1 MAAGSTTS
9 TATGLADAWSATARQ
24 LHEFVVRRVEDPD
37 VAVDITQD
45 VFVRAQ
51 RAAPDLAGIR
61 NVPAWLHRIAR
72 NAIID
77 HYRTRRPHEPLP
89 DDYRDEAV
97 DRPDDTAP
105 NRATRELARCLGP
118 LVDQLPAKY
127 REAVTL
133 VDLDGRTHA
142 AAARVAG
149 LSTSGMKSRVQ
160 RGRRQL
166 RDILTACCAVATDD
180 TGAIT
185 GYTPHAHE
193 GCDC

>member
-1 MAAGSTTS
+1 MVGHRTP
-9 TATGLADAWSATARQ
+9 TAR
-24 LHEFVVRRVEDPD
+24 LRRTARREPRRRRRHHPRRP
-37 VAVDITQD
+37 
-45 VFVRAQ
+45 RA
-51 RAAPDLAGIR
+51 RPARRPRPRGIN

-77 HYRTRRPHEPLP
+77 HYRTRRHHEPLP
-89 DDYRDEAV
+89 DDYGDEAD
-97 DRPDDTAP
+97 DRPDDTGP
-105 NRATRELARCLGP
+105 NPATRELARCLGP
-118 LVDQLPAKY
+118 LVDKLPAKY

-133 VDLDGRTHA
+133 VDLDGQTHA

-149 LSTSGMKSRVQ
+149 VSTSGMKSRVQ

-166 RDILTACCAVATDD
+166 RDILTACCAVAVDH

-185 GYTPHAHE
+185 AYTPHAHE